1 MNAREFIVCGK
12 RKKSDSHLDVINPY
26 NDSVFER
33 VCLCGED
40 DVEEAVSGSREAFK
54 KTSALAGY
62 EKMRILERLEKLI
75 EENKDEFT
83 EILIN
88 EGGKVRALASAEV
101 DRAAETI
108 KISAEEAVRQ
118 TGEIIPLDRTEGGR
132 GCTCFSKRFPIGTV
146 LAITPFN
153 YPLNL
158 ACHKIGPAIAAGN
171 PFILKPASKT
181 PVSGLLLGELVLE
194 AGYSPEAVSVLPCKP
209 LLAEK
214 MAADE
219 RIAFLS
225 FTGSPDVGW
234 HLKRIAGRKKVSL
247 ELGGN
252 AAVIVHDDSDPE
264 PAASRIAT
272 GACAN
277 AGQVCISVQRV
288 FVRDNIYT
296 KFIEKLSRAFE
307 SLKFGDPFD
316 PETFVG
322 PLVSEES
329 AAEAWRKIGD
339 ALSGGA
345 KIVSGGEFDGKIISP
360 TILEDTTP
368 EMEVNSTEIFAPVV
382 TVAPYEKFKDAVD
395 MANNSVYGLQAGIFT
410 SGIENAFYA
419 YENIE
424 AGGIII
430 NDIPTFRVD
439 AMPYGGVKMSGKGR
453 EGPRYAI
460 EEMTEQKIMV
470 LKQNTGAV

>member
-1 MNAREFIVCGK
+1 MHDGEFIICGK
-12 RKKSDSHLDVINPY
+12 RKKSENSLDVINPY
-26 NDSVFER
+26 TGSVFER
-33 VCLCGED
+33 VCLCEED
-40 DVEEAVSGSREAFK
+40 DIEEAVSGSREAFR

-62 EKMRILERLEKLI
+62 ERMRILERLEKLI

-83 EILIN
+83 DILIN

-132 GCTCFSKRFPIGTV
+132 GCTCLSKRFPIGTV

-194 AGYSPEAVSVLPCKP
+194 AGYPPEAVSVVPCKSH
-209 LLAEK
+209 LAEK
-214 MAADE
+214 MASDE

-234 HLKRIAGRKKVSL
+234 HLRSVSGRKKVSL

-252 AAVIVHDDSDPE
+252 AAVIVHDDADPE
-264 PAASRIAT
+264 SAVSRIAT

-277 AGQVCISVQRV
+277 AGQVCISVQRIYIQN
-288 FVRDNIYT
+288 NIYEE
-296 KFIEKLSRAFE
+296 FIEKLSRAFE
-307 SLKFGDPFD
+307 SLKCGDPFD

-322 PLVSEES
+322 PLFSEES
-329 AAEAWRKIGD
+329 AIEAWEKIGD

-345 KIVSGGEFDGKIISP
+345 KIVSGGKFDGKIITP
-360 TILEDTTP
+360 TILKDTTP
-368 EMEVNSTEIFAPVV
+368 EMKVNSTEIFAPVITV
-382 TVAPYEKFKDAVD
+382 TPYEEFKDAVD
-395 MANNSVYGLQAGIFT
+395 LVNNSIYGLQAGVFT
-410 SGIENAFYA
+410 SDIGNAFYA

-424 AGGIII
+424 TGGVII

-439 AMPYGGVKMSGKGR
+439 VMPYGGIKMSGTGR

-470 LKQNTGAV
+470 LKQNTDTI